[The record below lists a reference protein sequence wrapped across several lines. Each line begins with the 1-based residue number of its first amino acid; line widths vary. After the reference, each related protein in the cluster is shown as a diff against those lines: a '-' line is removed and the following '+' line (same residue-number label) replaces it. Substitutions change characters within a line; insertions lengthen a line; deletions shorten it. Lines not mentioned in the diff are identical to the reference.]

1 MRYLLDLAHTGL
13 SAVFLHPLRSTVSF
27 LAVVTVL
34 LPYLVGLALS
44 QGLQAEAEA
53 SARFGADLYVTGS
66 QFGRPVPLP
75 LRAVEE
81 IRRLDGVTKVVPRI
95 VGDITLGRESVHV
108 ILVGIPP
115 EHVVAWADCIDG
127 DLPQT
132 RSLHE
137 LVIGTSLAR
146 KLSLKRGDPLLPFY
160 RNDRKPARLSRVVG
174 VFKADAPLWQANMI
188 LTTFDT
194 AATIFDQPD
203 SATDLLVWCR
213 PEARVSVSRAIERR
227 LSFSNSPQGG
237 LIRPRVTTREDLL
250 ALMPRGLLH
259 REGVFNLHFLLA
271 FVVGILVL
279 LVTSGIG
286 LGERRR
292 EIGILKATGWQTDE
306 ILLRGLVESFSLSL
320 AGACVSLL
328 LAWLWLRPLNGYG
341 IAGLFLDGV
350 SAKPDFPVPFRLTP
364 VPALLAFVL
373 AFALV
378 LTGTL
383 YSSWRAAVTPPR
395 EAMR

>member
-1 MRYLLDLAHTGL
+1 VD
-13 SAVFLHPLRSTVSF
+13 
-27 LAVVTVL
+27 
-34 LPYLVGLALS
+34 
-44 QGLQAEAEA
+44 
-53 SARFGADLYVTGS
+53 
-66 QFGRPVPLP
+66 
-75 LRAVEE
+75 E
-81 IRRLDGVTKVVPRI
+81 IRGIDGVTEVVPRI
-95 VGDITLGRESVHV
+95 VGDMVLGRESVHAV
-108 ILVGIPP
+108 VVGIPP
-115 EHVVAWADCIDG
+115 EHAAAWADCIDG

-132 RSLHE
+132 RSTHE
-137 LVIGTSLAR
+137 LVIGTSLAH

-174 VFKADAPLWQANMI
+174 VFKPDAPLWQANLI

-194 AATIFDQPD
+194 AALLFDQPD

-213 PEARVSVSRAIERR
+213 PESQSSVVRTVERQ
-227 LSFSNSPQGG
+227 LSFANAPTGG
-237 LIRPRVTTREDLL
+237 IVRPRVTTRDDLL
-250 ALMPRGLLH
+250 ALLPRGLLH

-271 FVVGILVL
+271 FVIGILVL

-306 ILLRGLVESFSLSL
+306 ILLRGLTESFALSL
-320 AGACVSLL
+320 AGGCVSLL
-328 LAWLWLRPLNGYG
+328 LAWVWLRVFNGYG

-383 YSSWRAAVTPPR
+383 YSSWRAALTPPR